1 MKRESMRTVYSALA
15 LACAAGFAATAQAG
29 SDLVWSGG
37 NGTAYS
43 NPANWTSDGDLS
55 GYTSIYDWATDALG
69 KNLRFDAASAGK
81 TVQMNIWDDRVW
93 NVWFYTGDLANP
105 VTLASDSDD
114 YGFEAYWG
122 IHLSTAANDV
132 SAVKITGGKYT
143 SKYFN
148 SSWATGDNAKLAL
161 DLEGGTISLAGTAY
175 WNGTENVNGTT
186 ALYLTSGNGAQ
197 ATINITNAVFTV
209 DGDIAIGASG
219 NATSQTTININDGG
233 VLSCGTATSDRWLK
247 MSSGG
252 ACRATINVNA
262 GGTLSVWHIR
272 HDSDAECELNINGGT
287 LKILGRILN
296 GTTHYGVLDT
306 QYPDSMTVNIGSAG
320 ATIDTGANSVNMGAR
335 AITCTGSITKAGT
348 GTLTFDVMSSFT
360 GTITVPQGCGTVV
373 LPSGAKI
380 AAGTDTATRTLSSG
394 QVEYYY
400 YHSEAMND
408 NIFTAGANCTITLDG
423 EATINITKAVTI
435 GALTVTGTGTL
446 NIAGSGK
453 VTATSLQIGAGATV
467 VLPDGMTLTNP
478 NSPLYVKND
487 SISGAGVIAYTGVA
501 PDSLA
506 SYADGSTWSGTVWI
520 RALAFTDWNPSS
532 SSYGNSLSTLR
543 LSGCSGRFAKAQIA
557 VPYAIELE
565 NGGYSSALNLTNGYS
580 FNSSGAWSYFFT
592 PELKGTGTLAAN
604 GTGGTLFVAQKCAD
618 FAGVFSLSGKTV
630 WLGYDAPNSEDK
642 DDRAEGVR
650 SAAVRIKEG
659 VEVGMGGAWTLS
671 KLVGAGTVRML
682 APYYASSSFGTA
694 VSDTSLWTGTVV
706 LSAQEATSVTAV
718 WPARMGNA
726 NSVIR
731 FEGLSSNGGS
741 HYFGDNT
748 AVAARVYLD
757 GDVTLDN
764 GSSGTT
770 YTLGTVSG
778 TGNLTVAPAGLGG
791 SMAVTITK
799 LEDYT
804 GTLAGLAS
812 KGIVNV
818 AGVVMDAVPVEGDK
832 LFSVSTQENYRNVYA
847 SPLNIYVGGATYSGS
862 TTLGEDGY
870 YLSYAGRGLYWVG
883 PEGGYWDDDA
893 NWRLAD
899 GSAAEAPRASCVDI
913 VYFTNTASVVVKSHA
928 YAYQVNIAADASLT
942 LQSENSGA
950 YLRPYEITGA
960 GVLRLAGGWIGSTGQ
975 PLVVNCDVE
984 VVADTTNYAACNSG
998 HRVEFHGSLTGS
1010 GTLIANH
1017 AGQNYTGARFYGD
1030 NQNFAGTFQTTN
1042 YGTRDATYM
1051 DSWISSSSNAVWKI
1065 DTYTSKSTDDLFP
1078 SGDGA
1083 CKYFGAFTG
1092 TMWRSRGTLVEIG
1105 ARDDVASSL
1114 APYCHIT
1121 ASYTGYTIRKV
1132 GGNLLTLVYGTSGN
1146 NNYAHTK
1153 VESLE
1158 IAKGTVLLPHGYI
1171 DDTSSRALGTITF
1184 TGEGGYLRT
1193 PVYKENNSDVS
1204 PDVSAFIVNSTAPI
1218 GFDTNGETIT
1228 LTNSISATNSGGLRK
1243 KGAGTLV
1250 LTAVPKFSGPI
1261 FVEEGSLT
1269 LPVGTSASGL
1279 ALGANGI
1286 LQLDLGGYDGT
1297 GIIFAAPKVAGSVP
1311 FTTDNIKVVNAK
1323 AGITVD
1329 VSDSSVLIMSGT
1341 GGIRRWT
1348 GNGKKTV
1355 RVEDT
1360 EAEIKVADPDWNNP
1374 GNWSD
1379 NTVPESSDT
1388 VMFTDVAPGFTLTND
1403 VSVASLLVD
1412 TGDPDKTGF
1421 TYSADCALNVLGSM
1435 TIQYPGAL
1443 SVSGSGSLDV
1453 TGSMIGVTGVAMTP
1467 TNATIAI
1474 AKSHPYYS
1482 ERITANND
1490 LGLTALD
1497 GAGTIS
1503 SGAAQ
1508 TITIAKNKESS
1519 FYGTFTGAMGL
1530 VKDGE
1535 GTLVLQGPNSF
1546 TGDIH
1551 IDKGTLKVA
1560 PYDYSDLV
1568 AYDIDASRATADG
1581 WTMTDSSVSRI
1592 PTPYGWQWPWTCK
1605 TTPYAQLTTDYF
1617 DGRTAMKFSSTT
1629 VYQPDYSSPKDKRAW
1644 STITVCQT
1652 PDVSTR
1658 QFLHCYSSA
1667 GDYIQVASGAWSAQS
1682 YANDVSRHLY
1692 VDGGYGDRTATA
1704 NKKTVVSLVQEY
1716 PCSNQ
1721 RNDALG
1727 CNGNGFQGAIAQAV
1741 GFKDYVS
1748 PEVRAAVEAYLMQK
1762 WGCDDAT
1769 EHQILPAASALT
1781 MASADVELDLGG
1793 MTQTV
1798 KSFTGAGY
1806 IHNGILRTADG
1817 RVVVTGELE
1826 IPAAR
1831 GTTYFLD
1838 ASASDTLILTGS
1850 DPAEFEDI
1858 KFDFPSGVKAIPRVA
1873 IPVGIWEDGEANAK
1887 FLAAITTKVDNWSVS
1902 HRIIYN
1908 EEYMVFRYGA
1918 YPFFIRVR

>member
-15 LACAAGFAATAQAG
+15 LACAAGLAAAARADATWKGVDGVFSSDDNWWDAMPATNETARFTGDSAGSFVTMDAAHDVGYIWVGDTADAKATDYISTDMSTTNCVTFTAQSSECG
-29 SDLVWSGG
+29 M
-37 NGTAYS
+37 T
-43 NPANWTSDGDLS
+43 
-55 GYTSIYDWATDALG
+55 
-69 KNLRFDAASAGK
+69 SAGNFACADGEGQRGAL
-81 TVQMNIWDDRVW
+81 TIESGT
-93 NVWFYTGDLANP
+93 YSATG
-105 VTLASDSDD
+105 
-114 YGFEAYWG
+114 FAYWG
-122 IHLSTAANDV
+122 WGPSVKFVANLNGGNVNINGANGSIGFFTGWGANNASTFNLAGGNLNIANDISV
-132 SAVKITGGKYT
+132 ESGDATTYT
-143 SKYFN
+143 TFN
-148 SSWATGDNAKLAL
+148 
-161 DLEGGTISLAGTAY
+161 IS
-175 WNGTENVNGTT
+175 NGST
-186 ALYLTSGNGAQ
+186 
-197 ATINITNAVFTV
+197 
-209 DGDIAIGASG
+209 
-219 NATSQTTININDGG
+219 
-233 VLSCGTATSDRWLK
+233 LSCGTASTAKWMKIPTS
-247 MSSGG
+247 GTG
-252 ACRATINVNA
+252 NIAINLNA
-262 GGTLSVWHIR
+262 GGTLSAWHLR
-272 HDSDAECELNINGGT
+272 HQSTGMTRINFNGGT
-287 LKILGRILN
+287 FHVLG
-296 GTTHYGVLDT
+296 
-306 QYPDSMTVNIGSAG
+306 NIGYG
-320 ATIDTGANSVNMGAR
+320 IVGYDNGANASTFVMELKSGGGTIATDFNVG
-335 AITCTGSITKAGT
+335 INNPVTGSGSFTKAGT
-348 GTLTFDVMSSFT
+348 GTLTFDVMPSFT

-373 LPSGAKI
+373 LPSGATI
-380 AAGTDTATRTLSSG
+380 ATGTDTATRTLSSG

-453 VTATSLQIGAGATV
+453 VTATSLQIGADATV

-487 SISGAGVIAYTGVA
+487 SVSGAGVIAYTGVA

-506 SYADGSTWSGTVWI
+506 SYADGSSWSGTVWI
-520 RALAFTDWNPSS
+520 RGLSFTDWNPS

-565 NGGYSSALNLTNGYS
+565 NSGYSSALNLTNGYS
-580 FNSSGAWSYFFT
+580 FNSNGAWSYFFT

-604 GTGGTLFVAQKCAD
+604 GTGGTLFVAQTCGD

-630 WLGYDAPNSEDK
+630 WLGYDAPNSEYDEDK
-642 DDRAEGVR
+642 TEGVR
-650 SAAVRIKEG
+650 SGAVRIKEG
-659 VEVGMGGAWTLS
+659 VETGMGGAWTLS

-694 VSDTSLWTGTVV
+694 VSDSSLWTGTVV
-706 LSAQEATSVTAV
+706 LAAQVATGSTAV

-748 AVAARVYLD
+748 AVAAHVYLD

-764 GSSGTT
+764 GSSGVT

-847 SPLNIYVGGATYSGS
+847 SPVSIYVGDAVYSGS

-899 GSAAEAPRASCVDI
+899 GSATEAPRTSGCVDI

-942 LQSENSGA
+942 LQSENNGA
-950 YLRPYEITGA
+950 YLRPYEITGE

-984 VVADTTNYAACNSG
+984 VVEDTTNYLACNSG
-998 HRVEFHGSLTGS
+998 YRVELHGSLTGS

-1017 AGQNYTGARFYGD
+1017 AGQNYTGAKFYGD
-1030 NQNFAGTFQTTN
+1030 NRNFAGTFQTTN

-1051 DSWISSSSNAVWKI
+1051 DTWISSSSNAVWKI

-1078 SGDGA
+1078 SGDGEY
-1083 CKYFGAFTG
+1083 KYFGAFIG
-1092 TMWRSRGTLVEIG
+1092 TMWRSRGTRLEIG
-1105 ARDDVASSL
+1105 ARDDVDSSL

-1132 GGNLLTLVYGTSGN
+1132 GDSLLTLVYGTSGN

-1153 VESLE
+1153 VEALE

-1171 DDTSSRALGTITF
+1171 DDASSRALGTITF

-1193 PVYKENNSDVS
+1193 PVYKDASNSDVS

-1228 LTNSISATNSGGLRK
+1228 LTNAISATNMGGLRK

-1250 LTAVPKFSGPI
+1250 LTAVPKFSGPVI
-1261 FVEEGSLT
+1261 VEEGTLT

-1279 ALGANGI
+1279 SLGANGI
-1286 LQLDLGGYDGT
+1286 LQLDLGNYSGT

-1311 FTTDNIKVVNAK
+1311 FTTGNIRVVNAPSD
-1323 AGITVD
+1323 ISVNVT
-1329 VSDSSVLIMSGT
+1329 DSSVLIMSGS
-1341 GGIRRWT
+1341 GSIRRWT
-1348 GNGKKTV
+1348 GKGTKTV
-1355 RVEDT
+1355 LVEDT
-1360 EAEIKVADPDWNNP
+1360 EAKIEVADPDWNNP
-1374 GNWSD
+1374 GNWKD

-1403 VSVASLLVD
+1403 VNVASLLVD

-1453 TGSMIGVTGVAMTP
+1453 TGSMVGVTGVAMTP

-1490 LGLTALD
+1490 LGLTSLD

-1503 SGAAQ
+1503 SGADQ
-1508 TITIAKNKESS
+1508 TITIAKNKEST

-1530 VKDGE
+1530 VKEGE

-1546 TGDIH
+1546 TGDID
-1551 IDKGTLKVA
+1551 IREGTLKVA
-1560 PYDYSDLV
+1560 PYNYYDLV
-1568 AYDIDASRATADG
+1568 AYDIDASRATTDG
-1581 WTMTDSSVSRI
+1581 WTMNSDNEVSNFT
-1592 PTPYGWQWPWTCK
+1592 TPYGWQWPWTCK
-1605 TTPYAQLTTDYF
+1605 TVPYAQLTTDYF

-1644 STITVCQT
+1644 STITVCQA

-1658 QFLHCYSSA
+1658 QFLHCYSSV
-1667 GDYIQVASGAWSAQS
+1667 GDYIQVASGAWSARS
-1682 YANDVSRHLY
+1682 YNVDVSKHLY
-1692 VDGGYGDRTATA
+1692 IDGGYGERTATA
-1704 NKKTVVSLVQEY
+1704 GKKTVVSLVQEY
-1716 PCSNQ
+1716 PCSDQ

-1727 CNGNGFQGAIAQAV
+1727 CNGNGFLGAIAQVV
-1741 GFKDYVS
+1741 GFKAYVS

-1769 EHQILPAASALT
+1769 EHQILPATAALT
-1781 MASADVELDLGG
+1781 MASADVEVELDLGG

-1806 IHNGILRTADG
+1806 IHDGILRTADG
-1817 RVVVTGELE
+1817 RVVVTGKLQ

-1838 ASASDTLILTGS
+1838 ASASDTLILTGK
-1850 DPAEFEDI
+1850 DPAEFEGI
-1858 KFDFPSGVKAIPRVA
+1858 KFDFPSGAKAIPRVA
-1873 IPVGIWEDGEANAK
+1873 IPVGIWEDSEANAK
-1887 FLAAITTKVDNWSVS
+1887 FLAAVTTKVDNWSVS